1 MKQLSFIEYCFNRID
16 KVFDNNRNNLR
27 NNNIRSNNRKYYD
40 NNGLNRNNN
49 IRK

>member
-16 KVFDNNRNNLR
+16 KIFDNNRNSLR